1 MKRFVIALT
10 FVIATVQLAACTGGS
25 SSHGGNG
32 PVPGPPAGGSH
43 MYISSIANPNG
54 NIFVYT
60 LPVTSSSTPAATVTT
75 IGGPLELYVDKA
87 GRLWVPFIGSHLI
100 WAFNTPLTSASTP
113 SMILQTISQDPYGVT
128 EDSNG
133 NIFVALAQTNCCI
146 DIFPAP
152 VSGGQT
158 ASTEITW
165 NSVSPHGLSFA
176 NAIATDSSNN
186 IYVSSQTS
194 IIQMQPPLTAASKP
208 AQNVPAP
215 LGLRYDIILDGNN
228 NVYALNGSSQGAVD
242 VYHQPFTSASTP
254 AFSIKLSGVAYIE
267 GEAFDPSGNLWL
279 TEPGNNVWEIS
290 APITSSSVPQK
301 ILTNV
306 PGPYGIAFGP

>member
-1 MKRFVIALT
+1 MNRFGFALT
-10 FVIATVQLAACTGGS
+10 FVIVSMQLASCTGGS
-25 SSHGGNG
+25 SSHGGYG
-32 PVPGPPAGGSH
+32 PVPGPPAGSSH
-43 MYISSIANPNG
+43 MYVSSIFSANG

-60 LPVTSSSTPAATVTT
+60 LPVTSSSTPSATVTT
-75 IGGPLELYVDKA
+75 ISSPMELYIDKA
-87 GRLWVPFIGSHLI
+87 GRMLVPFLGSNLI
-100 WAFNTPLTSASTP
+100 WAFNLPLTSASTP
-113 SMILQTISQDPYGVT
+113 SMIIQTIGQNPMGVT

-133 NIFVALAQTNCCI
+133 DVFAALSNSNCCI
-146 DIFPAP
+146 DVFPAP
-152 VSGGQT
+152 VSSGQT
-158 ASTEITW
+158 ATTEVTW

-186 IYVSSQTS
+186 LYVQSQTS
-194 IIQMQPPLTAASKP
+194 IIQLQPPLTAASTP
-208 AQNVPAP
+208 AVNVPAP
-215 LGLRYDIILDGNN
+215 LGIRYDIILDGSN

-242 VYHQPFTSASTP
+242 VYHQPFTNASTP
-254 AFSIKLSGVAYIE
+254 AFSIKLAGVAYIE

-279 TEPGNNVWEIS
+279 TEPGNNVWEIP